1 MIDIISFFI
10 ISICIG
16 IVFGFALEKSKV
28 YLPSSI
34 IGQMNFTN
42 FVMVKVFFT
51 AIAVGMFIVALLLSF
66 GVSVDF
72 TSYAY
77 SRSIVGGG
85 IMGIGVA
92 LAGACPGT
100 VIVQLSAGYKKAMV
114 TILGALSGALLY
126 ALYEYPILSYL
137 GIEKCSYK
145 SLYNFVS
152 GKIVLSFF
160 AITIIGIIMYR
171 AFNKNVQKERSDC
184 KKQV

>member
-42 FVMVKVFFT
+42 FVMVRVFFT
-51 AIAVGMFIVALLLSF
+51 AIAVGMFIVALLLSLS
-66 GVSVDF
+66 VSVDF

-100 VIVQLSAGYKKAMV
+100 VIVQLSAGYKKAMI
-114 TILGALSGALLY
+114 TILGAFSGALLY
-126 ALYEYPILSYL
+126 ALYEYKILLYL
-137 GIEKCSYK
+137 GTEKCSYK

-152 GKIVLSFF
+152 GKIILGFLTVV
-160 AITIIGIIMYR
+160 IIGIILYR
-171 AFNKNVQKERSDC
+171 AFNNNI
-184 KKQV
+184 KKS